1 MTHAQ
6 YTHLLSVIADLA
18 GDVHSHEG
26 RLDSLEARMGRLEI
40 RMDRLETRM
49 DNLEA
54 RMDKLEARMDRLEAR
69 MDSLE
74 TELRAGFASVHES
87 IQEVLNAMAGPFHD
101 HERRITKLEQAS
113 NGRMLPG
120 NIHTAR

>member
-18 GDVHSHEG
+18 GDVHSHED
-26 RLDSLEARMGRLEI
+26 RLDSLEARM
-40 RMDRLETRM
+40 
-49 DNLEA
+49 
-54 RMDKLEARMDRLEAR
+54 DKLEAR